1 MKTSRKSSSVR
12 FISIVLLYF
21 SVIPLHSLKAQD
33 CLLQDVEGLSANR
46 QWACYISTHQ
56 MDSLATLYTNNAVK
70 VRSTGEVFEITDAIE
85 HYYSKK
91 EVSITS
97 IQTLYKTQAN
107 TVYDYEIGTF
117 TLENG
122 DPYKHVV
129 IWNKAKSQKREF
141 EFISKA
147 ENNIPIDPQIEA
159 RRNQWIALCNAHDA
173 TALVSELYATNTV
186 YFNHKPVVV
195 GVDAVVKEYS
205 YMNNPQ
211 YSLSLTP
218 LYLEMVT
225 PTLAFEI
232 GQCSGS
238 YNGKYVIIWQQDS
251 YGIWKVLVDSNI

>member
-1 MKTSRKSSSVR
+1 MMTLRKRISDR
-12 FISIVLLYF
+12 FIRIVLLCI

-46 QWACYISTHQ
+46 QWACYISTQQ

-70 VRSTGEVFEITDAIE
+70 VRSTGEVFNIADAIE

-91 EVSITS
+91 EVGITS

-107 TVYDYEIGTF
+107 SVYDYEIGTF

-122 DPYKHVV
+122 DTDKHVV
-129 IWNKAKSQKREF
+129 IRNTQASNKREF
-141 EFISKA
+141 ESIAKA
-147 ENNIPIDPQIEA
+147 ENNLPIDPQIEA

-173 TALVSELYATNTV
+173 LALVSELYAPNTV
-186 YFNHKPVVV
+186 YYNHKPVVV
-195 GVDAVVKEYS
+195 GVDAVAKEYG

-211 YSLSLTP
+211 YTLSLSP
-218 LYLEMVT
+218 FHLEMVT

-238 YNGKYVIIWQQDS
+238 YNGKYIIIWQKDS
-251 YGIWKVLVDSNI
+251 QGTWKVLVDSNI